1 MLSQGWRSRTA
12 DDRSTERRRRH
23 TALMNSTAATW
34 PEWRAAKPGQRV
46 RLNRTGWTGSVVNV
60 NRFGVRVLWDQSGY
74 EGVVVAPA
82 FDLTAI
88 EL

>member
-1 MLSQGWRSRTA
+1 MT
-12 DDRSTERRRRH
+12 
-23 TALMNSTAATW
+23 STAATW
-34 PEWRAAKPGQRV
+34 PEWRAAKLGQRV

-82 FDLTAI
+82 YDLTAI
-88 EL
+88 ER